1 MPRPKKVKKGDT
13 VKIHY
18 TCTLSNGALIDS
30 SFEDEP
36 LEFTVGKGE
45 VIKGFEEAVKGMSV
59 GEKATKKIPAEK
71 AYGTRHEEWVLEVG
85 RDKLPEDWQP
95 EVGLHLD
102 IPRED
107 GQTTVATVTHV
118 SSKMVTLDF
127 NHPLAGNELIFTIK
141 LLEIA
146 RKK

>member
-1 MPRPKKVKKGDT
+1 MPRRKKVKKGDI

-18 TCTLSNGALIDS
+18 TCTLANGTLIDS
-30 SFEDEP
+30 SFENEP

-45 VIKGFEEAVKGMSV
+45 VMTGLEEAVKGMSV
-59 GEKATKKIPAEK
+59 GEKATKKVPAEK
-71 AYGTRHEEWVLEVG
+71 AYGIRYQEWVLEVG
-85 RDKLPEDWQP
+85 RDKLPDEWQP

-102 IPRED
+102 IPREN

-118 SSKMVTLDF
+118 SEKMVTLDF
-127 NHPLAGNELIFTIK
+127 NHPLAGNELIFTISIIK
-141 LLEIA
+141 IG

>member
-13 VKIHY
+13 VNIHY
-18 TCTLSNGALIDS
+18 TCTLENGTLIDS
-30 SFEDEP
+30 SLADEP
-36 LEFTVGKGE
+36 LKFTVGKGE
-45 VIKGFEEAVKGMSV
+45 IMKGLEEAVKGMSV
-59 GEKATKKIPAEK
+59 GEKATKKVPAEK
-71 AYGTRHEEWVLEVG
+71 AYGARHEEWVLEVG

-102 IPRED
+102 IPREN
-107 GQTTVATVTHV
+107 GETTVATITHV
-118 SSKMVTLDF
+118 SEKTVTLDF
-127 NHPLAGNELIFTIK
+127 NHPLAGNELIFTID